1 MQETTNYKF
10 KKQELTDKADIT
22 QISGNW
28 DTIDAELATIDGK
41 TGGTINGDVSI
52 AGALNMSGPIKTTK
66 AEILQTQVDVT
77 KGEAPAET
85 KYSYI
90 SMYDKNGWDNS
101 ANRLAHIDY
110 MVGADGAATL
120 NLSVNK
126 FEQAGGETPAS
137 LNVRYQA
144 DGTPRIFLSHN
155 PKKESNSQDI
165 ATTGWVRGLTATTAE
180 YGLVKLADENAA
192 LAPTDPLAAVNV
204 PLLYELA
211 DYRRLNTAY
220 NVGDCVGCAFQF
232 DLFLEC
238 TQAGTTSGDTL
249 DTRTVTHGQTINDGS
264 VIWTVRKAAK
274 SVNGALPDAA
284 GNITITA
291 ANISGAVQ
299 SVNGVKPD
307 EAGNVTIEQEEVD
320 LSNLVTLNTEQT
332 ITGAKTFSTMNV
344 TGATVLSGQ
353 TSAALLHVTG
363 AETNDSTLTVT
374 GKATFNGGVAM
385 AGACTAPEPTATS
398 HVATKN
404 YVDNKLTGGA
414 VPPGCIVA
422 FMGTTVPDGYL
433 LCNGAYVSRTTYAN
447 LYAAIGTKYGSS
459 GTNFRLPSLTDGRF
473 LEGYSSAGTTH
484 SAGLPNI
491 SGSISR
497 DSSSSVIQMFC
508 EPVDVSGTFSQSTAS
523 MQAAAD
529 SNTWLAMTTTLNFNA
544 SRSNG
549 LYGDSSTV
557 QPKSLTCLYI
567 IKT

>member
-1 MQETTNYKF
+1 MQETTNYKL

-28 DTIDAELATIDGK
+28 DTIDSELATVDGK

-204 PLLYELA
+204 PLQYKLA

-238 TQAGTTSGDTL
+238 TQAGTTSGDAL
-249 DTRTVTHGQTINDGS
+249 DTRAVMHGQTINDGT
-264 VIWTVRKAAK
+264 VIWTVRKTIK

-284 GNITITA
+284 GNVTITAEAVSGAVRSVNTIGPDGAGNVTITA

-307 EAGNVTIEQEEVD
+307 GAGNVTIEQEEVD

-385 AGACTAPEPTATS
+385 AGECIAPTPAADDNS
-398 HVATKN
+398 TKIVTTEWVN
-404 YVDNKLTGGA
+404 TLINSSNNTKIGAPDFERAISKSITGYYQNIQSYYM
-414 VPPGCIVA
+414 PY
-422 FMGTTVPDGYL
+422 DGYVFVTGRTIPSEVINWYIGL
-433 LCNGAYVSRTTYAN
+433 YGYPSGIEGEGPRIIVGAYSNTSYTNAH
-447 LYAAIGTKYGSS
+447 S
-459 GTNFRLPSLTDGRF
+459 GFN
-473 LEGYSSAGTTH
+473 
-484 SAGLPNI
+484 
-491 SGSISR
+491 
-497 DSSSSVIQMFC
+497 
-508 EPVDVSGTFSQSTAS
+508 DVSGYVFLPKGALIFCYFN
-523 MQAAAD
+523 
-529 SNTWLAMTTTLNFNA
+529 SNTLRATMDFVVMPT
-544 SRSNG
+544 
-549 LYGDSSTV
+549 
-557 QPKSLTCLYI
+557 K
-567 IKT
+567 

>member
-1 MQETTNYKF
+1 MQETPNYKL

-28 DTIDAELATIDGK
+28 DTIDAELATVDGK
-41 TGGTINGDVSI
+41 SGGTIKGNVSVT
-52 AGALNMSGPIKTTK
+52 GMLSLVNPIRSTK
-66 AEILQTQVDVT
+66 AEVLQTQVDVT

-144 DGTPRIFLSHN
+144 DGTPRFFLSHN

-165 ATTGWVRGLTATTAE
+165 ATTGWVRSLTATTVE
-180 YGLVKLADENAA
+180 YGLMKLADENDA
-192 LAPTDPLAAVNV
+192 LATTDPLAAVNV
-204 PLLYELA
+204 PLLYKFA
-211 DYRRLNTAY
+211 DYRCLNTAY

-249 DTRTVTHGQTINDGS
+249 DTRNVAHGQTINDGS

-291 ANISGAVQ
+291 ANINGAVQ
-299 SVNGVKPD
+299 SVNGVTPD
-307 EAGNVTIEQEEVD
+307 VTGNVTINMD
-320 LSNLVTLNTEQT
+320 TSNFVTLTTEQT
-332 ITGAKTFSTMNV
+332 ITGAKKFNTMEV
-344 TGATVLSGQ
+344 TGATVLRGQ
-353 TSAALLHVTG
+353 TSAELLHVTG

-374 GKATFNGGVAM
+374 GKTTLNGGVAM
-385 AGACTAPEPTATS
+385 SGTCTAPTKATS
-398 HVATKN
+398 DNSTNIAT
-404 YVDNKLTGGA
+404 T
-414 VPPGCIVA
+414 
-422 FMGTTVPDGYL
+422 
-433 LCNGAYVSRTTYAN
+433 AYVTSKFNSLATVARTGSYNDLTDKPS
-447 LYAAIGTKYGSS
+447 ISS
-459 GTNFRLPSLTDGRF
+459 GTAYVTRTWHSSYSWYRVWSDGFKEQGGRYPVINGSDKNYTVTLNTAFSETYYTVQLTSYFESIRDDNGAPCVVSKSYSTFTIRSNDDSTHYDG
-473 LEGYSSAGTTH
+473 GTTGYWY
-484 SAGLPNI
+484 ACG
-491 SGSISR
+491 
-497 DSSSSVIQMFC
+497 
-508 EPVDVSGTFSQSTAS
+508 
-523 MQAAAD
+523 
-529 SNTWLAMTTTLNFNA
+529 
-544 SRSNG
+544 
-549 LYGDSSTV
+549 Y
-557 QPKSLTCLYI
+557 
-567 IKT
+567 

>member
-1 MQETTNYKF
+1 MQETTNYKL

-264 VIWTVRKAAK
+264 VIWTVRKAIK

-284 GNITITA
+284 GNVTITAEAVSGAVRSVNTVGPDGAGNVTITA
-291 ANISGAVQ
+291 ANVSGSVR
-299 SVNGVKPD
+299 SVNNVQPD
-307 EAGNVTIEQEEVD
+307 GNGNVTLEIEQGIDFNQIYPVGSIYMSMNPTD
-320 LSNLVTLNTEQT
+320 PGTLFGGTWQALNEGRVLIGANATYAAGS
-332 ITGAKTFSTMNV
+332 TG
-344 TGATVLSGQ
+344 GEAT
-353 TSAALLHVTG
+353 H
-363 AETNDSTLTVT
+363 TLTTNEMPAHTHT
-374 GKATFNGGVAM
+374 GSTAS
-385 AGACTAPEPTATS
+385 AGS
-398 HVATKN
+398 HTH
-404 YVDNKLTGGA
+404 TGS
-414 VPPGCIVA
+414 
-422 FMGTTVPDGYL
+422 T
-433 LCNGAYVSRTTYAN
+433 
-447 LYAAIGTKYGSS
+447 
-459 GTNFRLPSLTDGRF
+459 
-473 LEGYSSAGTTH
+473 SSAGSHSHNSGVTDDVYHSFVQYTSYKNSSKYSFMNETSHAVNYQSTTSSGGSH
-484 SAGLPNI
+484 SHSMSLNSAGSHTHTMNLNNT
-491 SGSISR
+491 GGG
-497 DSSSSVIQMFC
+497 Q
-508 EPVDVSGTFSQSTAS
+508 AHNN
-523 MQAAAD
+523 MQPY
-529 SNTWLAMTTTLNFNA
+529 LAVYMWTRIA
-544 SRSNG
+544 
-549 LYGDSSTV
+549 
-557 QPKSLTCLYI
+557 
-567 IKT
+567 

>member
-1 MQETTNYKF
+1 MQETTNYKL

-192 LAPTDPLAAVNV
+192 LAPTDPLAAVNM

-238 TQAGTTSGDTL
+238 TQAGTTSSDTL
-249 DTRTVTHGQTINDGS
+249 DTRAVTHGQTINDGS

-291 ANISGAVQ
+291 ANIGGAVQ
-299 SVNGVKPD
+299 SVNGIRPD
-307 EAGNVTIEQEEVD
+307 GTGNVTIEQEEVD

-332 ITGAKTFSTMNV
+332 VTGAKTFSTMNV
-344 TGATVLSGQ
+344 TGATTLQGQ
-353 TSAALLHVTG
+353 TTANTLHTTG
-363 AETNDSTLTVT
+363 ETNVSTLIAR
-374 GKATFNGGVAM
+374 GLATLNGGVAM
-385 AGACTAPEPTATS
+385 AGTCTAPEPTATN

-404 YVDNKLTGGA
+404 YVDSKFAGGG

-484 SAGLPNI
+484 SAGLPNATGSFSI
-491 SGSISR
+491 INPGGINQLFGEPITTSG
-497 DSSSSVIQMFC
+497 
-508 EPVDVSGTFSQSTAS
+508 GFSHTTAS
-523 MQAAAD
+523 TFTGAD
-529 SNTWLAMTTTLNFNA
+529 SGVPANLAKSVSFTA
-544 SRSNG
+544 SRSNSLFG
-549 LYGDSSTV
+549 NSSTV